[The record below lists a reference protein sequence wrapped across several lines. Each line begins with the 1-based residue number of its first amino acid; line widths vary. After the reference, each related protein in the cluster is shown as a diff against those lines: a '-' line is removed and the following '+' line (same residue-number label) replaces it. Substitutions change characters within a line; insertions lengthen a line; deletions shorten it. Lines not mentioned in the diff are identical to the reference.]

1 MSPPRV
7 EIRCFYC
14 DGWLRHW
21 VCVPHM
27 QLEDGFEL
35 AEVHIYRCG
44 CAERNHRLVRKANAW
59 EWREP
64 PNTTEARIP
73 FE

>member
-1 MSPPRV
+1 
-7 EIRCFYC
+7 
-14 DGWLRHW
+14 
-21 VCVPHM
+21 M